1 VAQLAVVEV
10 LVDMDHQ
17 VPVEARG
24 AAVVITEV
32 QEGAATVMLVAVVEL
47 VPQNNLLKWQQAEV
61 ALVFTVRAAQGLAA
75 LGL

>member
-10 LVDMDHQ
+10 LVDMVHQ

-32 QEGAATVMLVAVVEL
+32 KEGAATVMLVAVVEL
-47 VPQNNLLKWQQAEV
+47 VPQNNLLK
-61 ALVFTVRAAQGLAA
+61 
-75 LGL
+75 